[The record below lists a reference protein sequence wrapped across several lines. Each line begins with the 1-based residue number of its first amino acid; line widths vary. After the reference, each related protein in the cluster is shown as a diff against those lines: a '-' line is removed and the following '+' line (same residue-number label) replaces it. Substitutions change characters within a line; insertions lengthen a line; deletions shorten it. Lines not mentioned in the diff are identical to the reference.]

1 MKNNHEFKLDPG
13 HTYDGAEVLYDD
25 DSAVNDPG
33 DDAADFCE
41 DHAFF
46 RTGRR
51 GFLYACREPYSGEPT
66 DVYAG
71 ADGVRS

>member
-51 GFLYACREPYSGEPT
+51 GFAHTRRDRFADAPADFYAVTE
-66 DVYAG
+66 AG
-71 ADGVRS
+71 S